1 MRIIEGYFALCIIAW
16 VIDIIVVAAIAVI
29 KPLRMWCW
37 KKYRNLCNEIMSIF
51 EEEK

>member
-1 MRIIEGYFALCIIAW
+1 MQIIEAYFAICIACWI
-16 VIDIIVVAAIAVI
+16 IDIIAVMAIVCI